1 MYTAKSGGGGGPGRE
16 RREEAWK
23 ENQDFRQGAQKVCR
37 QSRRVR
43 GVWRRS
49 VQMEQVSSA
58 SREIAGPGL
67 VEVDIV
73 RQVRARHPRTRE
85 CG

>member
-1 MYTAKSGGGGGPGRE
+1 M
-16 RREEAWK
+16 EEV
-23 ENQDFRQGAQKVCR
+23 GADLEHGNIS
-37 QSRRVR
+37 SRRGRR
-43 GVWRRS
+43 GG
-49 VQMEQVSSA
+49 MGLTEQVSSA